1 MTARTGGDIVVEA
14 LKALDVKHIFGIPSV
29 HNLPIFD
36 AIARDGSIE
45 AIIVR
50 NEQAAAHSA
59 DGYSRASGKLGVI
72 VASTGPGTTNTVT
85 GLYEAQFA
93 SSRVL
98 LITGQVDAVYY
109 GKGRGP
115 GHQAD
120 RQLHMLQTVTRRVE
134 SPRHTQDIGAAIFRT
149 AEDILSGRPQPGAV
163 EIPID
168 LQYAESD
175 RPLPSAPQVLAH
187 SPSESSLDQAAI
199 MLGTAKKRVIYAGGG
214 LQSPEASAQLV
225 KLAEALQAPVFTSGN
240 GRGAIPDDHPLSMGA
255 MMNSNQFRDQLAE
268 ADVLLAVGTWFHGGD
283 RTWKMQIPKQLIH
296 IDVDPL
302 VHGLVFQAD
311 VDVVGDAALSLAG
324 ITDRLNAEPGED
336 NFLSQIDD
344 THNKVVADMRG
355 RIGPDY
361 CNIMDTM
368 REQMPRDAILVRDMT
383 IPAYMWGNQLF
394 PILQSRTT
402 MNPTSG
408 AIGPG
413 LPLANGAAAATG
425 KKTVIIQGDGG
436 FMVHIGEL
444 ATTVQY
450 QLPLVICVF
459 TDGGYG
465 VLRGF
470 QTNQMEG
477 RTIGVNLATP
487 NFAALAEA
495 IGLKGISVNGVDEF
509 NSAFAEAMAA
519 AGPVL
524 LDINQA
530 SLIPMQGMG
539 APHDFTQPLTK
550 SS

>member
-1 MTARTGGDIVVEA
+1 MAARSGGDIVVEA
-14 LKALDVKHIFGIPSV
+14 LKALGVRHVFGIPSV

-36 AIARDGSIE
+36 AIARDGGIE
-45 AIIVR
+45 PIIVR
-50 NEQAAAHSA
+50 NEQAAAHAA
-59 DGYSRASGKLGVI
+59 DGYARASGELGVI
-72 VASTGPGTTNTVT
+72 LASTGPGTTNTVT

-98 LITGQVDAVYY
+98 LITGQVDAVFY
-109 GKGRGP
+109 GKGQGP

-134 SPRHTQDIGAAIFRT
+134 SPRHTQDIAAAIFRT

-168 LQYAESD
+168 LQYASSEQ
-175 RPLPSAPQVLAH
+175 PLPTVPEPAPHQPAESALDAAA
-187 SPSESSLDQAAI
+187 SL
-199 MLGTAKKRVIYAGGG
+199 LGDASKRVIYAGGG
-214 LQSPEASAQLV
+214 TQSEEASKALV
-225 KLAEALQAPVFTSGN
+225 KLAEALNAPVFTSGN
-240 GRGAIPDDHPLSMGA
+240 GRGAMPDDHPLAMGA
-255 MMNSNQFRDQLAE
+255 IMNAQRFQKLLAE
-268 ADVLLAVGTWFHGGD
+268 ADVMLAVGTWFHGGE
-283 RTWKMQIPKQLIH
+283 RTWKMQLPKQLIH

-302 VHGLVFQAD
+302 AHNLVFQAD
-311 VDVVGDAALSLAG
+311 VNIVGDATLSLNG
-324 ITDRLNAEPGED
+324 LHDRLNAEPGD
-336 NFLSQIDD
+336 GGFLSELS
-344 THNKVVADMRG
+344 TTREAVVSDMRT
-355 RIGPDY
+355 RIGADY
-361 CNIMDTM
+361 SDIMDTM
-368 REQMPRDAILVRDMT
+368 RSYMPADTILVRDMT

-394 PILQSRTT
+394 PILQHQTT

-413 LPLANGAAAATG
+413 LPLANGAAVATG
-425 KKTVIIQGDGG
+425 RKTVIIQGDGG

-487 NFAALAEA
+487 NFAALAQA
-495 IGLKGISVNGVDEF
+495 IGMEGLSVKGLEDF
-509 NSAFAEAMAA
+509 KQAFAHAMAA
-519 AGPVL
+519 DGPVL
-524 LDINQA
+524 LDIDQSCLA
-530 SLIPMQGMG
+530 PMQGMG
-539 APHDFTQPLTK
+539 APHQFTQPG
-550 SS
+550 